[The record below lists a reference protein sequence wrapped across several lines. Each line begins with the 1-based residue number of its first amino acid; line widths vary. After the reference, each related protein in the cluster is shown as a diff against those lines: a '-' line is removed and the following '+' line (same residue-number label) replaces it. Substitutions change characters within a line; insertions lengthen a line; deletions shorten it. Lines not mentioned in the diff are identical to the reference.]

1 MSTYTGIHVSK
12 LATVNKERLFGLP
25 NSITYRFG
33 ELYSLSINFLIE
45 LRFVGRRKTLIDWHM
60 DGHGFQNRM
69 FSIMLFD
76 FEN

>member
-12 LATVNKERLFGLP
+12 LAPVNKERLFGRP
-25 NSITYRFG
+25 SSITYRFG

-45 LRFVGRRKTLIDWHM
+45 LRFVERRKTLANM
-60 DGHGFQNRM
+60 DRHGFQNRM